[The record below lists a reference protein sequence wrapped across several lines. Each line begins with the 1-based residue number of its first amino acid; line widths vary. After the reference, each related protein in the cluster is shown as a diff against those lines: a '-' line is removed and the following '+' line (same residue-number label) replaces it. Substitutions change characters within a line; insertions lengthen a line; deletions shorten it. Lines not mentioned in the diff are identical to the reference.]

1 MKNHRRSNP
10 VMSIEEN
17 YNFEYLVNE
26 AERLVLEELEN
37 QLEEEW
43 AADICKCEECVLDM
57 AALSLNKLPPMYR
70 VSLMGTLYAH
80 SLKDS
85 EYGEKVKSQVADA
98 IKKVAKNPS
107 HG

>member
-1 MKNHRRSNP
+1 
-10 VMSIEEN
+10 MSIEEN

-26 AERLVLEELEN
+26 TERMVLAELEH
-37 QLEEEW
+37 QLEQDW

-57 AALSLNKLPPMYR
+57 AALSLNNLSPMYR

-80 SLKDS
+80 SLQDTD
-85 EYGEKVKSQVADA
+85 YGVKVKDTVTES

>member
-1 MKNHRRSNP
+1 
-10 VMSIEEN
+10 MSIEEN

-26 AERLVLEELEN
+26 TERMVLAELEH
-37 QLEEEW
+37 QLEQVW

-57 AALSLNKLPPMYR
+57 AALSLNNLPPMYR

-80 SLKDS
+80 SLQDTD
-85 EYGEKVKSQVADA
+85 YGVKVKDKVEES

>member
-1 MKNHRRSNP
+1 
-10 VMSIEEN
+10 MSIEEN

-26 AERLVLEELEN
+26 TERMVLAELEH
-37 QLEEEW
+37 QLEQKW

-57 AALSLNKLPPMYR
+57 AALSLNNLKPMYR

-80 SLKDS
+80 SLQDTD
-85 EYGEKVKSQVADA
+85 YGVKVKDKVEES